1 MMWDNYGYDMM
12 GGGWSWLIFIL
23 WIIGVFIV
31 IALVVWFIVKLVKSN
46 SVKSQFDNDKS
57 LTILNER
64 LAKGEI
70 TMEEYTKF
78 KNIIA
83 KG

>member
-12 GGGWSWLIFIL
+12 DGGWFWLMFIFWAIVV
-23 WIIGVFIV
+23 IIV
-31 IALVVWFIVKLVKSN
+31 IALVIWFIVKFVKSN

-64 LAKGEI
+64 LSKGEI
-70 TMEEYTKF
+70 TTEEYTQL
-78 KNIIA
+78 KNVIS
-83 KG
+83 KS

>member
-1 MMWDNYGYDMM
+1 MMWDYYGYDMM
-12 GGGWSWLIFIL
+12 DGGRFWLFIL
-23 WIIGVFIV
+23 WVIVVIIV
-31 IALVVWFIVKLVKSN
+31 IALVIWFILKLVKSN
-46 SVKSQFDNDKS
+46 SVKSQVTYDKS

-70 TMEEYTKF
+70 TIEEYAQL
-78 KNIIA
+78 KNVIS

>member
-12 GGGWSWLIFIL
+12 GGGWFWLIFIL

-46 SVKSQFDNDKS
+46 SVKSQVDNDKS

-70 TMEEYTKF
+70 TMEEYTKL

>member
-1 MMWDNYGYDMM
+1 MMWNDYGYDMM
-12 GGGWSWLIFIL
+12 GGGWFWLMFIL

-31 IALVVWFIVKLVKSN
+31 IALVVWFIVKFVKSN

-70 TMEEYTKF
+70 TMEEYTKL

>member
-12 GGGWSWLIFIL
+12 GGGWFWLMFIL

-46 SVKSQFDNDKS
+46 SVKSQVDNDKS

-70 TMEEYTKF
+70 TMEEYTKL